1 MDWTDWTALF
11 TVVTALATIV
21 CAFFFYQLWETT
33 NESLRALRMSINVA
47 RESLNLSRQVCEATT
62 RPFLVFSDLRL
73 QKNHP
78 GSFSLGITIRNKGNG
93 VAYQLTEAV
102 SMFLDRRRVRGS
114 GRPKDVPLLPPQGH
128 TPYELTVEG
137 AEAEALWY
145 ESGLFEVEARVDYS
159 SGTGQRYAKR
169 DRWCWNARTRMLDL
183 LESTEEVESVRLFA
197 DGGVNLDLTSAGESR
212 VDGEGVKSVT
222 SSASPRAAAR

>member
-11 TVVTALATIV
+11 TLVMALAAIV
-21 CAFFFYQLWETT
+21 CAFFFYHLWDAT

-47 RESLNLSRQVCEATT
+47 RESLDLSRQVFESTA

-78 GSFSLGITIRNKGNG
+78 ASFSFGIRIRNKGNG
-93 VAYQLTEAV
+93 VAYQLTETV
-102 SMFLDRRRVRGS
+102 SLFLDKRPVRTT
-114 GRPKDVPLLPPQGH
+114 GRPKDVPLLPPQAE

-137 AEAEALWY
+137 IDAEAVWN
-145 ESGLFEVEARVDYS
+145 ESKLFEVEARVDYS
-159 SGTGQRYAKR
+159 SSTGQKYAKR
-169 DRWCWNARTRMLDL
+169 DRWCWNPRARMLDL

-197 DGGVNLDLTSAGESR
+197 DGVLALDLPAAGSAAGRRE
-212 VDGEGVKSVT
+212 
-222 SSASPRAAAR
+222 RAAN